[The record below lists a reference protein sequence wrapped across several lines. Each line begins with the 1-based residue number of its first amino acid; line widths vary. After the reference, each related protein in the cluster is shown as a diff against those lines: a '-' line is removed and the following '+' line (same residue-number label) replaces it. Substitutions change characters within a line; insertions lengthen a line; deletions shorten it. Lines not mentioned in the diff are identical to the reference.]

1 MAVIFMLLYSFVKY
15 LLHVILRRVETK
27 RTVAKAKAI
36 QSSETTASRQPRDE
50 QSFEAVKTATIK
62 IFNHLI
68 FIIKPLQHFLTINS
82 VHQLFSPH
90 CPRSEF
96 EITSKT

>member
-1 MAVIFMLLYSFVKY
+1 MAVIFMLLYSYVKY

-50 QSFEAVKTATIK
+50 QSFEAVKTATSK
-62 IFNHLI
+62 SLHKYYGFYTL
-68 FIIKPLQHFLTINS
+68 
-82 VHQLFSPH
+82 
-90 CPRSEF
+90 
-96 EITSKT
+96 ITSSYFA